1 VVTTNQNNPAD
12 AANCTPQA
20 ASGTGPDAAC
30 TLADALAYASNAGSG
45 TIRFSSTVF
54 NASNTAAENTI
65 SVPNNQSTFFS
76 PEAFVI
82 PANTTIT
89 GPTTVIGSVATNL
102 ITIVGQIP
110 TITVNG
116 TVIFQVNSGASGI
129 AISNLNLTG
138 GEGAIFND
146 DGSMTVTNCVITKN
160 NSVGN
165 GGGINNLGTMIVKD
179 SSIIANSST
188 YYFSQYGPFDG
199 GVGGGIFNS
208 GTLTVLDS
216 TISGNTDAYA
226 NASGGGIY
234 NSGTLTVINSTIAGN
249 TSVSAD
255 LSEQPPIGVVLTGT
269 GGGIANAP
277 NGTLTVIN
285 STISGNDM
293 RIKAETGVTA
303 GPGSGGGGIS
313 GVSTLENTIVSG
325 NTASVGSNDYE
336 GNYTDYGGNLVGE
349 ADIQLASLGD
359 YGGLTQTMIPLPGSP
374 AICYGALSN
383 VKEARLNTDQRGLPR
398 KTYYKGIHAA
408 CVDAGAVE
416 TNYALNFTTQP
427 PARATIDVAMKP
439 APVVELTESG
449 VLFTDY
455 GGEIA
460 LVDSHHVLNAP
471 TLATLL
477 NGSATFSDAIITA
490 PVTKDTLTAVL
501 GLASTPEVPTLNLV
515 TNASVKVTV
524 PAVPA
529 VLISP
534 APGSTLTSGTV
545 TFTWTASDVPGTQYA
560 LQIGTEG
567 QGTHNI
573 YVSPTLTATSVTVK
587 VPTTGGK
594 LYVALS
600 QGTIGPWQ
608 YTPYTYMEA
617 RGQRDR

>member
-20 ASGTGPDAAC
+20 ASGTGTDAAC

-45 TIRFSSTVF
+45 TISFSSAVF
-54 NASNTAAENTI
+54 NASNTAENTI

-76 PEAFVI
+76 PEAFVL

-89 GPTTVIGSVATNL
+89 GPTAVIRGVATNL

-179 SSIIANSST
+179 SSIIANLST

-199 GVGGGIFNS
+199 GLGGGIFNS
-208 GTLTVLDS
+208 GTLTVVDS

-249 TSVSAD
+249 TSLSAD
-255 LSEQPPIGVVLTGT
+255 SSQQPPIDVVLTGT

-285 STISGNDM
+285 STISGNEM
-293 RIKAETGVTA
+293 RIKAESGVTA

-349 ADIQLASLGD
+349 ADIQLASLGN

-374 AICYGALSN
+374 AICYGVLSN
-383 VKEARLNTDQRGLPR
+383 VKADRLNTDQRGLPR
-398 KTYYKGIHAA
+398 KTHYKEIHAA

-416 TNYALNFTTQP
+416 TNYALNFRVQP
-427 PARATIDVAMKP
+427 PVTATIDVAMKP

-449 VLFTDY
+449 VLFTGY

-477 NGSATFSDAIITA
+477 NGSATFSDAVITA

-515 TNASVKVTV
+515 ANASVKVTV
-524 PAVPA
+524 PADPA
-529 VLISP
+529 VLIPP
-534 APGSTLTSGTV
+534 AP
-545 TFTWTASDVPGTQYA
+545 AA
-560 LQIGTEG
+560 
-567 QGTHNI
+567 H
-573 YVSPTLTATSVTVK
+573 
-587 VPTTGGK
+587 
-594 LYVALS
+594 
-600 QGTIGPWQ
+600 
-608 YTPYTYMEA
+608 
-617 RGQRDR
+617 